1 MKNKKSLFAIV
12 GILIVAA
19 VGTTVALYTSN
30 VILANN
36 FSMADYKTETTESF
50 VSPENWQPC
59 DITPK
64 TVSVTN
70 RGSVDVAVRIK
81 LDDFWKDK
89 DGNDLPDL
97 MSGDQKLTSINFH
110 DGYENYWEKKGDWYV
125 YKTNLAPNATTE
137 PLIDSVSLSCNANLT
152 GTTTYSADGQTGETG
167 ASPYAGGKFHVK
179 ATVQTIQADQK
190 EEWTQEIAKVIERKA
205 NPREFRIDFTKKAVV
220 SDDIFVA
227 NGNGVNEY
235 TENGRKIYYY
245 RGNVD
250 DNNIIWG
257 NLCWKIVRTTANGGT
272 KMIYNGAP
280 TTVNGAKQCNAAT
293 AAATQING
301 TNYRY
306 NGSSWSPADVGY
318 QYGDRIEVKWQGAG
332 SGNYTFAND
341 ISRNGNTY
349 TLDTSDGQSVSGTWA
364 DIRAT
369 AATRYHYFCTNGA
382 SSCSNTQIGYVHY
395 YADSGTI
402 YYLPVGG
409 YNDIEDMKDK
419 MFSNNNNSGAK
430 NAVEGWFRSNGLDR
444 LEDDLEDAVY
454 CNDRTIGGGAL
465 KSKDTPTSIISNRP
479 EDADSPFGEY
489 YRAKVVNDNNNIEP
503 QLTCPELR
511 DAFTKSAANGNGRLG
526 YKVGLLTASELV
538 LAGIPQYDAS
548 LDDHGEDPNNY
559 LFNGNH
565 VWTISPFVYFYN
577 YAGNFIINLYMSQHG
592 VYDSYG
598 LRPVVTLKAG
608 TEYARGTGLKTD
620 PYIVE

>member
-1 MKNKKSLFAIV
+1 MKNKKPLFAIIGV
-12 GILIVAA
+12 FLIVA
-19 VGTTVALYTSN
+19 VGTTIALYTAS
-30 VILANN
+30 VILPNE
-36 FSMADYKTETTESF
+36 FKMAEYKTETTESF
-50 VSPENWQPC
+50 VSPKNWQPC
-59 DITPK
+59 DTTPK

-70 RGSVDVAVRIK
+70 KGSVDIIARIK
-81 LDDFWKDK
+81 LEDYWEDAS
-89 DGNDLPDL
+89 GNRLPDL
-97 MSGDQKLTSINFH
+97 MNGNQKLTTINFH

-137 PLIDSVSLSCNANLT
+137 PLIDSVSLSCDANLT
-152 GTTTYSADGQTGETG
+152 GETTYSTDGQTGVTG
-167 ASPYAGGKFHVK
+167 ESPYAGGQYHVK

-190 EEWTQEIAKVIERKA
+190 DEWSQDIAKVVEREA
-205 NPREFRIDFTKKAVV
+205 NPREFRIDFTKKATI

-235 TENGRKIYYY
+235 TENGQKIYYY
-245 RGNVD
+245 RGDVSNNNV
-250 DNNIIWG
+250 IWG

-280 TTVNGAKQCNAAT
+280 TVVSGAKQCNAT
-293 AAATQING
+293 GYATQING
-301 TNYRY
+301 TTYRY

-318 QYGDRIEVKWQGAG
+318 QYGNRIEVKWQGAG

-382 SSCSNTQIGYVHY
+382 SSCGNAQIGYVHY

-409 YNDIEDMKDK
+409 YNDIEDMKNK

-454 CNDRTIGGGAL
+454 CNDRTFAGGAM
-465 KSKDTPTSIISNRP
+465 KSKDSPTSISGSTHQEIN
-479 EDADSPFGEY
+479 SPFSEY
-489 YRAKVVNDNNNIEP
+489 YRTLVKDDDGNVTPSLV
-503 QLTCPELR
+503 CPEVR
-511 DAFTKSAANGNGRLG
+511 DSFTKSSSNGNGRLA
-526 YKVGLLTASELV
+526 YKVGLITSSELV
-538 LAGIPQYDAS
+538 LAGVPQWDAD
-548 LDDHGEDPNNY
+548 LDDHGIDPNNY
-559 LFNGNH
+559 IYNGYH
-565 VWTISPFVYFYN
+565 TWTMSPFVYVYN
-577 YAGNFIINLYMSQHG
+577 YAGVFIINTNMGHHG

-608 TEYARGTGLKTD
+608 TEYARGSGLKTD